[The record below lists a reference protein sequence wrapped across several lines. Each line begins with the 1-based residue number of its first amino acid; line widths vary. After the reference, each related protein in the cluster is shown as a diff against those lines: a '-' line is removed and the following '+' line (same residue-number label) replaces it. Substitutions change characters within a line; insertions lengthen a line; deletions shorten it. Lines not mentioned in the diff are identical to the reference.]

1 MVAEHGWS
9 LDVISGSSTCLDEL
23 VRSCL
28 VFPKGKMLLLAE
40 GYVDTSELETWRVR
54 PTSATWLPCALPP
67 PYHRCHTIA
76 ATYRSSPP
84 DDA

>member
-1 MVAEHGWS
+1 MAAAAKEA
-9 LDVISGSSTCLDEL
+9 STPWTTFHAVEE
-23 VRSCL
+23 
-28 VFPKGKMLLLAE
+28 GKMLLLAE

>member
-1 MVAEHGWS
+1 
-9 LDVISGSSTCLDEL
+9 
-23 VRSCL
+23 
-28 VFPKGKMLLLAE
+28 MLLLAE

-67 PYHRCHTIA
+67 PHHRRHTIGHTIGR
-76 ATYRSSPP
+76 ATR